1 VTDVARVRKDTRR
14 RTGGGAAAAATRSL
28 AILGFHKVGVPP
40 PESWETWY
48 NVPEATFLGFLQYLK
63 ENRWQVLDF
72 AAFLRGLAAPASL
85 PERAALLTFD
95 DGYRTIV
102 ECAMPRLREFGYP
115 GVLFVPTDFIGGFNE
130 FDANTRWPREAICG
144 WDELRELERGV
155 ISVQSHGA
163 SHWAFSELD
172 IGEVETELAQSRAV
186 LEDGLGKPVEVFSY
200 PYGDRGANV
209 EAVQGAL
216 RRAATGPPACTA
228 TARTSSP
235 SRAPTCCSVWPWGRT
250 RTWTRN

>member
-1 VTDVARVRKDTRR
+1 MARLRKDTQ
-14 RTGGGAAAAATRSL
+14 AL
-28 AILGFHKVGVPP
+28 ALLGFHKVGVPP
-40 PESWETWY
+40 PGSWETWY

-130 FDANTRWPREAICG
+130 FDANTRWPRVAICG

-163 SHWAFSELD
+163 SHRAFSELD
-172 IGEVETELAQSRAV
+172 IGEVETELVRSKAV
-186 LEDGLGKPVEVFSY
+186 LEDGLGLTLGGREVPGEQGGIPCMEVPVV
-200 PYGDRGANV
+200 GGL
-209 EAVQGAL
+209 AVVLHLSEQA
-216 RRAATGPPACTA
+216 RRLKVV
-228 TARTSSP
+228 R
-235 SRAPTCCSVWPWGRT
+235 
-250 RTWTRN
+250 